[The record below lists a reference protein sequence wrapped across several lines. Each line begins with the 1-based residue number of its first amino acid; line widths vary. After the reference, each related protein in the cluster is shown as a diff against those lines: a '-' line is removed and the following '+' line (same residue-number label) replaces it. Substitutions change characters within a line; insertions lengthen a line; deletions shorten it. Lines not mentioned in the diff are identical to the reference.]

1 MTEPLRAVLDTN
13 IFVSAL
19 LSRNPSSP
27 TRELMQRW
35 RNGEFTLL
43 ICDQLLAEVVEKLLA
58 HDVPQQKIE
67 DLVTATLYLAERVD
81 VPERSIAPLIV
92 ADPDDDV
99 ILACALIGKAD
110 YLVSYDPHFDIL
122 DGLYKGVRICRALP
136 FLWAVR
142 GDQPPESS

>member
-19 LSRNPSSP
+19 LRRNPSSP
-27 TRELMQRW
+27 TRELIQRW

-43 ICDQLLAEVVEKLLA
+43 VCDQLLVEVVEKLLA

-67 DLVTATLYLAERVD
+67 DLVTATLYLAEQVD
-81 VPERSIAPLIV
+81 VPAGSIAPIIV

-110 YLVSYDPHFDIL
+110 YLVSYDPHFDVL
-122 DGLYKGVRICRALP
+122 GGLYEGVRICKALS

-142 GDQPPESS
+142 GDVAPISL